1 MRNKC
6 IIGKDHLPDEMSG
19 GQQQRVAIACAPANT
34 LQLILAGELTGEL
47 GSATRRE
54 ILSHFHRIVEGEQG
68 TLLIALYD
76 ALVDELAV
84 EVLQLKDGQ
93 IVWQV

>member
-6 IIGKDHLPDEMSG
+6 IIGKDYLPDEMSG
-19 GQQQRVAIACAPANT
+19 RQQRVAIACATANT
-34 LQLILAGELTGEL
+34 LHLILAGELTGEL
-47 GSATRRE
+47 GSATTRE
-54 ILSHFHRIVEGEQG
+54 ILSHFHRVVEGEQG
-68 TLLIALYD
+68 TLLMVLYD
-76 ALVDELAV
+76 TIVDELAI

>member
-6 IIGKDHLPDEMSG
+6 IIRKDHLPDETSG
-19 GQQQRVAIACAPANT
+19 GQQQRGASDLALANT
-34 LQLILAGELTGEL
+34 LQLILADEPTSEL
-47 GSATRRE
+47 GSTTVCE

-68 TLLIALYD
+68 TLLMASRD

-84 EVLQLKDGQ
+84 EILQLKGGQ
-93 IVWQV
+93 IV